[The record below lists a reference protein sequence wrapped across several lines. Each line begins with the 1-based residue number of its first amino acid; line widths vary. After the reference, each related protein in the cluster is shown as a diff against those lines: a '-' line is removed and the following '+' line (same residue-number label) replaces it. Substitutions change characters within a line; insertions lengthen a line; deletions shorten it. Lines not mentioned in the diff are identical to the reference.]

1 MINIFKRYSDVI
13 LFYRISKF
21 EQFGH
26 LFKFRAEVELK
37 DHSRLF
43 IRETVIGSKRK
54 YSYHWQTSDQKLL
67 VRWDNAPDWDVETF
81 PHHKHICSEERVELS
96 YERTLE
102 QVLNIIEKSLLVTG
116 IGIGTQG

>member
-1 MINIFKRYSDVI
+1 MLSVFKKYSEII
-13 LFYRISKF
+13 LSYRIIKF

-26 LFKFRAEVELK
+26 LFKLRAEIELI

-43 IRETVIGSKRK
+43 IRETVIGTKRK

-67 VRWDNAPDWDVETF
+67 IRWDNAPDWNIETF
-81 PHHKHICSEERVELS
+81 PHHKHVGADGPVESS

-102 QVLNIIEKSLLVTG
+102 QVLIFLQKSIKLK
-116 IGIGTQG
+116 